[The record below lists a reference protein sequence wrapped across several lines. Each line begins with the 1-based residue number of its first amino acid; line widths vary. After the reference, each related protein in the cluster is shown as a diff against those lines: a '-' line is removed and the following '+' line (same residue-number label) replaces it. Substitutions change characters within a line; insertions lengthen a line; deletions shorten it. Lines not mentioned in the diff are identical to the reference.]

1 VQFAAGLELFL
12 LIDDPWRVFF
22 TTDHQNGAPFT
33 TYPEIFALLMDKDVR
48 AEWASRLPPEALA
61 VTTLPSL
68 TREYTLSEIATMTRA
83 APAKLLGL
91 PDRGHLGAGARAD
104 VALYRP
110 GKDIAQMFR
119 AAALVYKDGE
129 LVVRDG
135 AVTHYRYGRA
145 LYVTPAVEASMQR
158 RMTEYYDARYGLPS
172 DFMRV
177 PEGAIPRPQP
187 FEAVACRS

>member
-1 VQFAAGLELFL
+1 FFPP
-12 LIDDPWRVFF
+12 DPP
-22 TTDHQNGAPFT
+22 NGAPFT

-48 AEWASRLPPEALA
+48 AEWASRLPPDALA

-68 TREYTLSEIATMTRA
+68 TREYTLTEIATMTRA
-83 APAKLLGL
+83 APARLLGL

-104 VALYRP
+104 IAFYRP

-119 AAALVYKDGE
+119 AAARVYKDGE

-135 AVTHYRYGRA
+135 EVTRIRYGRA
-145 LYVTPAVEASMQR
+145 LHVTPDVETSMQR
-158 RMTEYYDARYGLPS
+158 RMTQYYDERYGLPS

-177 PEGAIPRPQP
+177 PEGAIGRPEP